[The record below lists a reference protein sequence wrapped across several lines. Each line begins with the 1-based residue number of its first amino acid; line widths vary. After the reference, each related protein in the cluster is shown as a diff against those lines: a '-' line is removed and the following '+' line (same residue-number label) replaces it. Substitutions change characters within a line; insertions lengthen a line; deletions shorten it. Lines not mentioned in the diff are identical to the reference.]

1 MATVTQI
8 GTCDGYTVEAPAGC
22 LGWVEETWLDA
33 DGRPAAAAVRTPDGR
48 RGLLLLDA
56 VQAADP
62 DAQELIVGGD
72 TTLLELE
79 APRIAHDG
87 GAVTATWRASA
98 EPMAPEAAGA
108 AHAAP
113 IAPALTAARASTAR
127 HERPLWQTIVFA
139 LTCLVVFVGGETGLL
154 YGITYLVSGRPY

>member
-1 MATVTQI
+1 MTTVAELE
-8 GTCDGYTVEAPAGC
+8 TCDGFIVEAPAGC
-22 LGWVEETWLDA
+22 IGWVEETWLDA

-48 RGLLLLDA
+48 RGLLLLDT
-56 VQAADP
+56 VLAADP

-87 GAVTATWRASA
+87 GAVSATWRASA

-113 IAPALTAARASTAR
+113 IAAALTAARASTAR
-127 HERPLWQTIVFA
+127 QERPLWQTIVFA